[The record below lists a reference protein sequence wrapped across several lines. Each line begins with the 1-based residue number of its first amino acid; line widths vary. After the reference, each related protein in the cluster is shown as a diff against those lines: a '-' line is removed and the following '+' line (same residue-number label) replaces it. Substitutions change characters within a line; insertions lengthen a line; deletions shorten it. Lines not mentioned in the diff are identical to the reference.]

1 MKNNPKGE
9 QVQIEIIQAAPQ
21 AADTEK
27 QQTNVRADVAIEEKE
42 KE

>member
-21 AADTEK
+21 VADTARR
-27 QQTNVRADVAIEEKE
+27 QTNVRVDVAIEEKE